1 MKAWSNRKRVVFV
14 ASICVAAA
22 AAVAI
27 AVAMIDDYA
36 RSEVKRRAKA
46 IYFEELNVA
55 VAEEVGK
62 RFRQNGCSERVSVRG
77 LGAAKRFLAKE
88 QKHMSLQIRAPDWGW
103 QVDRY
108 RFAIRWRST
117 WIAKFNIYY
126 DMCDQ
131 TYGVTDRIVNGK
143 FKDVLEDVVCGLGCR
158 VKCFFRL

>member
-1 MKAWSNRKRVVFV
+1 MKAWSIRKRVVFV
-14 ASICVAAA
+14 ASICVAVAA
-22 AAVAI
+22 AAAI

-46 IYFEELNVA
+46 IYFEKLNVA

-62 RFRQNGCSERVSVRG
+62 RFRQNGCSERVSVEG

-88 QKHMSLQIRAPDWGW
+88 RKHMSLQIGEPDWGW

-108 RFAIRWRST
+108 RFVIRWRST
-117 WIAKFNIYY
+117 WIAKFRIYY
-126 DMCDQ
+126 KTHDQ
-131 TYGVTDRIVNGK
+131 TYGVIDKVVNKK
-143 FKDVLEDVVCGLGCR
+143 FKDVLENTVCGLGCR